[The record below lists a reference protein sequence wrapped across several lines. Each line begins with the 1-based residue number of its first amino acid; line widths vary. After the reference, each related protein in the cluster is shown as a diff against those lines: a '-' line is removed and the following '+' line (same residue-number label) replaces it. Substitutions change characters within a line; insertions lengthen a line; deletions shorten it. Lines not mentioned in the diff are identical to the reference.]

1 MDDPMQTAAA
11 RHGRRRESTSCLA
24 GEDDSTAQLDMF
36 AAADEGRRLR
46 DDGMSAALHA
56 SDSHWKAAA
65 EDALADLIA
74 SGLEF
79 TADDLRA
86 RVGVLASSPNA
97 LGALIAKAAR
107 RDQIAPTGVTT
118 STRPERHGG
127 LLRTWK
133 GVRDA
138 G

>member
-1 MDDPMQTAAA
+1 MTTDPMQRAAS
-11 RHGRRRESTSCLA
+11 RPGRGSPKHRQTTDKSPDTTSPDLFSVA
-24 GEDDSTAQLDMF
+24 NDDGL
-36 AAADEGRRLR
+36 RLR
-46 DDGMSAALHA
+46 DDGMRAALHA
-56 SDSHWKAAA
+56 SDSRWKVAA

-133 GVRDA
+133 GAR
-138 G
+138 